1 MSLSSNISPT
11 LAALREASSR
21 MFQTPDEFLPFDAT
35 GTPAVEQENQD
46 GAEPI
51 TSSLGKH
58 PRTSDGNGTDD
69 ENSDNDIQHSASNT
83 AQTGLSAS
91 LPAAIPQINMNNIEA
106 ARRIGRKKRLD
117 ESNMRRLEEFTKKP
131 NNIQTLSVF
140 GELLALNTNISQIL
154 VTQASWKPS
163 RNLEKNMKVAAATL
177 LLSPNIASYK
187 GNEVAV
193 ELVEYLRTH
202 WGTEL
207 PPNLDNNYAN
217 YQAVLTEAREALTQC
232 RAMIKKELRSSLVP
246 TVPTQK
252 WNIFTLTKKVTKM
265 TNVEPSIKLCARLA
279 LMRTVYVTEGHN
291 ALGEKYWDIVDNA
304 LDEIRVLAKGD
315 KAHENRLL
323 VNVLNVDRATY
334 GVRSSYEIPAE

>member
-11 LAALREASSR
+11 LAALREASSC

-117 ESNMRRLEEFTKKP
+117 ESNMRRLEEFTKVRSSCLIAYHLTSSLSAYHQKP

-163 RNLEKNMKVAAATL
+163 RNLEVRH
-177 LLSPNIASYK
+177 S
-187 GNEVAV
+187 
-193 ELVEYLRTH
+193 
-202 WGTEL
+202 
-207 PPNLDNNYAN
+207 
-217 YQAVLTEAREALTQC
+217 C
-232 RAMIKKELRSSLVP
+232 C
-246 TVPTQK
+246 
-252 WNIFTLTKKVTKM
+252 IFIHTLTV
-265 TNVEPSIKLCARLA
+265 AR
-279 LMRTVYVTEGHN
+279 
-291 ALGEKYWDIVDNA
+291 
-304 LDEIRVLAKGD
+304 
-315 KAHENRLL
+315 
-323 VNVLNVDRATY
+323 
-334 GVRSSYEIPAE
+334 